1 MVKVE
6 CPSCFY
12 EFELDTGT
20 IIGELVPCP
29 DCGTDLEITKIEG
42 DKAIVEI
49 AEMTEEDWG
58 E

>member
-12 EFELDTGT
+12 EFELDAET
-20 IIGELVPCP
+20 IVGELVPCP

>member
-1 MVKVE
+1 MVKGE
-6 CPSCFY
+6 WPSCCY
-12 EFELDTGT
+12 EFELGGGT
-20 IIGELVPCP
+20 IVGELVPCP
-29 DCGTDLEITKIEG
+29 DCGVDLEITKIEG

>member
-1 MVKVE
+1 MIKVE

-12 EFELDTGT
+12 EFELDGGT
-20 IIGELVPCP
+20 IVGELVPCP